1 MRETPFN
8 RPDAF
13 ESAERHFFAARK
25 MRAGAI
31 PGRIRELT
39 GSGYGRSPDRR
50 GSYRAARLRM
60 APLTPPELQRG
71 DHLLANGRPFR
82 LLRGGRLTG
91 SLKPARGLQA
101 SWASRERPTPRAPNQ
116 AVANLGIVKATKQGN
131 RTNVVRGPPQGW
143 RGPRARGFGVRHIGE
158 ANKVPAVPR

>member
-1 MRETPFN
+1 
-8 RPDAF
+8 
-13 ESAERHFFAARK
+13 

-31 PGRIRELT
+31 PGSIRELA

-71 DHLLANGRPFR
+71 DHLLANERPFR

-101 SWASRERPTPRAPNQ
+101 SWASRERPTPRASDQ
-116 AVANLGIVKATKQGN
+116 AVTKAGYVKAMEKGN
-131 RTNVVRGPPQGW
+131 RASVVRGRPQGC
-143 RGPRARGFGVRHIGE
+143 RGPRARGFGVRNIGE
-158 ANKVPAVPR
+158 AKKVPAVPL